1 MTMIVQVVRFKS
13 RLSDAEDLE
22 QYEARAP
29 RYRAMPGLL
38 QKYYLRYT
46 DTEEYGAVYLWQSEG
61 ALQAFSESELRR
73 TIPDAYE
80 IDGASD
86 IQRAEVVM
94 TLRPERGPVMP

>member
-1 MTMIVQVVRFKS
+1 MTMIAQVVRFKS
-13 RLSDAEDLE
+13 RLSDAEVLE

-38 QKYYLRYT
+38 QKYYLRFT
-46 DTEEYGAVYLWQSEG
+46 DTDEYGAVYLWESEE
-61 ALQAFSESELRR
+61 ALQAFNESELRR

-80 IDGASD
+80 VEGASD

-94 TLRPERGPVMP
+94 TLRPEHVPVMP